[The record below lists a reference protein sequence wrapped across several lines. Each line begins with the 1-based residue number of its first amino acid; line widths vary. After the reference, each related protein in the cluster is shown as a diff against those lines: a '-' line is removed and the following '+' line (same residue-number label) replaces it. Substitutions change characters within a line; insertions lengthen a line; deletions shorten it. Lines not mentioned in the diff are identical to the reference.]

1 MYYIRTTLVEGS
13 SLTYSSLIHL
23 VYLLVLELVLS
34 AGLAS
39 LIDT

>member
-13 SLTYSSLIHL
+13 SLTYSSLIYL